1 MDEDMWMRLLYL
13 SLLLLAVGGWVFVEF
28 RQRLGQTLR
37 LAAAWGLIF
46 LGVIAGYGLWNDV
59 SPQLMPRQAVVEGS
73 AIEVPRGPDGHF
85 HLTLEI
91 NGTPIRFVADTGASN
106 MVLTREDAAR
116 LGIDPD
122 GLVYLGEAR
131 TANGTVRTARVE
143 LPMVQ
148 LGPYV
153 DEDFPAWVND
163 AEMFGSLLGMDY
175 LRLYRVEI
183 DGDKMILR
191 R

>member
-1 MDEDMWMRLLYL
+1 
-13 SLLLLAVGGWVFVEF
+13 
-28 RQRLGQTLR
+28 
-37 LAAAWGLIF
+37 
-46 LGVIAGYGLWNDV
+46 
-59 SPQLMPRQAVVEGS
+59 
-73 AIEVPRGPDGHF
+73 
-85 HLTLEI
+85 TLEI
-91 NGTPIRFVADTGASN
+91 NGTPVRFVADTGATN
-106 MVLTREDAAR
+106 MVLTRADAAR

-143 LPMVQ
+143 LPLVQ
-148 LGPYV
+148 LGPYR

-183 DGDKMILR
+183 DGDRMILR